1 MDINLLA
8 VNVGNSRVTL
18 GTFVNGELDGVVRV
32 DLDDT
37 AGIAEAVRAAW
48 AKFDDSARP
57 EICGA
62 SVNPVAQEA
71 IEHVIVQ
78 AADKSVQWIG
88 REVDLPMTVTT
99 EEPRQTGVDRVL
111 TLAAAFEQIENG
123 CVVVDAGTALTINVC
138 NEKGEFLGGAIAPG
152 ARMMLDSLHANTAKL
167 PKVTLA
173 VPAGPIGRSSEQA
186 MLVGVVYG
194 IRGMVQSIIEQYA
207 EVLGRWP
214 EMIATGGDAALLFGD
229 WELTHAVSPDLIL
242 YGIALAYTEHNIKH
256 ES

>member
-8 VNVGNSRVTL
+8 VNVGNSRVTI
-18 GTFVNGELDGVVRV
+18 GTFVNGELDGVARV
-32 DLDDT
+32 NLDDT
-37 AGIAEAVRAAW
+37 AGIGDAVRDAW
-48 AKFDDSARP
+48 AKFTDSSRP

-62 SVNPVAQEA
+62 SVNPIAQESV
-71 IEHVIVQ
+71 EHVIVQ
-78 AADKSVQWIG
+78 AAGKPVQWVG
-88 REVDLPMTVTT
+88 REIDLPMKVTT
-99 EEPRQTGVDRVL
+99 EEPKQTGIDRVL
-111 TLAAAFEQIENG
+111 TLAAAFEQIQNG

-152 ARMMLDSLHANTAKL
+152 ARLMLESLNEHTAKL
-167 PKVTLA
+167 PKVALA
-173 VPAGPIGRSSEQA
+173 FPAGPIGRSTEQA
-186 MLVGVVYG
+186 MLVGVVHG

-214 EMIATGGDAALLFGD
+214 ELIATGGDAPLLFGD